1 MYEWK
6 NMYGKMGGDN
16 VLKIN
21 VHFKIYIYVNF
32 THSDSA
38 CPDPTLPGAYV
49 SALVILVSTNITS
62 LL

>member
-1 MYEWK
+1 
-6 NMYGKMGGDN
+6 MYGKMGGDN